1 MLLKILYTIFVLV
14 ICIIIYLK
22 IRDNAHS
29 LGFTII
35 TGLIAAIIGNL
46 LIPSNISLID
56 IFEYM
61 KEESD
66 ETKDFSPGITLNLK
80 SLDLVSTDE
89 YDLTAITSPNNYD
102 IKWDSHN
109 ENIVIV
115 DNNGH
120 LKAIAEGNTI
130 ITASI
135 IYKDIEY
142 SDICSISVKNPSI
155 SLDTS
160 HLLYIGEKKNLSATI
175 TFPNTNIFWE
185 SSNSDIVSVDDNG
198 KIEGISEG
206 TAIITAMSIYNN
218 IDYSAICEVTV
229 KSPLNNE
236 DNSFGNNNQNDIK
249 SDEQEIIDPSK
260 TNETEDGRI
269 PLSSVIYIRNDRL
282 HGYMVNSNYS
292 SLQGEGFFDG
302 YMATSAGLSYD
313 EVISVCN
320 YSPFELIYNLEGKY
334 NKLTGEIAFDDIS
347 NSQNDIVGVTSL
359 FEGEAEIIFY
369 VDGVEKDRVTLLTT
383 DFPKPFAPDVSDGEK
398 LSITFEFPYNNFVL
412 ENFDKYFNIIN
423 AYLE

>member
-1 MLLKILYTIFVLV
+1 MIRFLFIVITVILGGITIYCYARDESKLASIISTFLTILSLFIAIYPKILEQEKIEPT
-14 ICIIIYLK
+14 IYL
-22 IRDNAHS
+22 N
-29 LGFTII
+29 T
-35 TGLIAAIIGNL
+35 NL
-46 LIPSNISLID
+46 LELIS
-56 IFEYM
+56 
-61 KEESD
+61 S
-66 ETKDFSPGITLNLK
+66 
-80 SLDLVSTDE
+80 DE
-89 YDLTAITSPNNYD
+89 YDLKATIFPENCD
-102 IKWDSHN
+102 IRWNSNN
-109 ENIVIV
+109 ENIVTV
-115 DNNGH
+115 DNSGH
-120 LKAIAEGNTI
+120 LKAIAEGDTI

-142 SDICSISVKNPSI
+142 SDTCSISVKNPSI
-155 SLDTS
+155 SLDSS

-185 SSNSDIVSVDDNG
+185 SSNSNIVSVDDNG

-206 TAIITAMSIYNN
+206 TAVITAMSIYNN

-236 DNSFGNNNQNDIK
+236 DNNFGNNNQNDIK
-249 SDEQEIIDPSK
+249 SDEQEIINPSK
-260 TNETEDGRI
+260 TNEAEDGRT
-269 PLSSVIYIRNDRL
+269 PLSSVIYIRNDQL

-302 YMATSAGLSYD
+302 YIATSAGLNYD

-334 NKLTGEIAFDDIS
+334 DKLTGEIAFDDIS
-347 NSQNDIVGVTSL
+347 SSQNDIVGVTSL

-369 VDGVEKDRVTLLTT
+369 VDGVEKDRITLSIT
-383 DFPKPFAPDVSDGEK
+383 DFPKQFDLDVTDVEK
-398 LSITFEFPYNNFVL
+398 FSITFSFPYSNFVL